1 MKIRQVF
8 KLNKRNEITSK
19 NIDNTVMS
27 ENCDVVVIFPIMVTM
42 EQSGSQISNA

>member
-19 NIDNTVMS
+19 NIDDTVMS
-27 ENCDVVVIFPIMVTM
+27 ENYYVAVIFPIMATI
-42 EQSGSQISNA
+42 EQSGSRISNA